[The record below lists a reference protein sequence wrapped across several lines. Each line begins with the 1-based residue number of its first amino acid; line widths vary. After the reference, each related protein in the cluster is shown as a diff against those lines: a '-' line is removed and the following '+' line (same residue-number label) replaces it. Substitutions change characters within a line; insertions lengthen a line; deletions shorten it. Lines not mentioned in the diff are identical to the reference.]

1 MTLKDRF
8 ATPAPTKNGDIAC
21 ARYEAVSGTKRCR
34 HYVAGGSCALPDEL
48 QCIEWLRANGHPVP
62 AASASQPP
70 LVVGHAALPTA
81 ELDDGVQRDL
91 FGDPVEVPAPPTQ
104 TPKTEPVAVRRIEAP
119 ARSDDIP
126 LVRDLTADEVASF
139 KALGAEVCLAS
150 DAIGEVWIVPE
161 YTNQDRGEISVEHAA
176 TLAAIC
182 SAFPGAKVVSF
193 EREASPPPPPSELQE
208 RTAA

>member
-1 MTLKDRF
+1 MTIKDRF

-21 ARYEAVSGTKRCR
+21 ARYEAISGTKRCR

-62 AASASQPP
+62 AATASQPP

-81 ELDDGVQRDL
+81 ELDDGIQRDL
-91 FGDPVEVPAPPTQ
+91 FGEPVDVPVPRS
-104 TPKTEPVAVRRIEAP
+104 TPKTGIDAVRPIEAP

-150 DAIGEVWIVPE
+150 DAIGEVWIVPK
-161 YTNQDRGEISVEHAA
+161 YTGQERNEISVEHAA

-182 SAFPGAKVVSF
+182 AAFPGAKVVGF
-193 EREASPPPPPSELQE
+193 EREASPPPPPPSALQE
-208 RTAA
+208 RTAS